1 MMQGKTVHEVL
12 NAPTHSTQVRYIQK
26 NSLRSLDDLKLCCA
40 ALIQELKAQPYQS
53 YALCLD
59 DTFNFT
65 CALLA
70 CIYAHK
76 TPVLPGHKVL
86 NLLRTELSEQQRF
99 DCILTEE
106 EFSEFAQVPTCNL
119 CRVPECTLT
128 ESERSALFAQEP
140 DPESPIILYTS
151 GSTGESKR
159 ILKPLYCMEREAV
172 ILYQHFE
179 SRLSA
184 ELKVAGTVYPWHMY
198 GLTFR
203 IFFPLLS
210 GTAQECGL
218 IHFSEELCARTDDLM
233 LITSPAFVSRL
244 DYALKPPRIKLTT
257 SAGGKLNAEAA
268 ARYAEWSGCAFDE
281 IYGST
286 ETGVM
291 ATRLYR
297 GADLS
302 WQPFPGVTFE
312 PKDDYVYLHSPLI
325 PEESFRLDDLL
336 SFDGRGHFTILGR
349 RDRTVKIEEQRVSLT
364 ELEAKFCRL
373 PDILECAIVV
383 LTEAEKTYLGAVL
396 RVSENTLAQI
406 EQEGQV
412 AFKKRLRLALLNSV
426 EGTVIPK
433 KMRLVTSM
441 PSNHMGKRPV
451 AKLKE
456 LFNHADA
463 R

>member
-1 MMQGKTVHEVL
+1 MMQGRTVHEVL
-12 NAPTHSTQVRYIQK
+12 TAPTHTTQILYVQK
-26 NSLRSLDDLKLCCA
+26 HASRTLYDLKRCTA
-40 ALIQELKAQPYQS
+40 ALIGVLKAKPYQS

-70 CIYAHK
+70 CIYAKK

-86 NLLRTELSEQQRF
+86 NLLRAELSEQQRF
-99 DCILTEE
+99 DCLMTEE
-106 EFSEFAQVPTCNL
+106 EFPEFEGVPACNISTL
-119 CRVPECTLT
+119 RECTLT
-128 ESERSALFAQEP
+128 EAELEALFASAPAP
-140 DPESPIILYTS
+140 DSPIILYTS

-172 ILYQHFE
+172 LLYEHFK
-179 SRLSA
+179 SRLDA
-184 ELKVAGTVYPWHMY
+184 ELRVAGTVYPWHMY

-210 GTAQECGL
+210 GVAQECGL
-218 IHFSEELCARTDDLM
+218 IHFSEELCARAEELM

-244 DYALKPPRIKLTT
+244 DYTLKAPNIRLTT
-257 SAGGKLNAEAA
+257 SAGGKLNSESA
-268 ARYAEWSGCAFDE
+268 ARYAVWSGCAFDE

-297 GADLS
+297 GADLV
-302 WQPFPGVTFE
+302 WQPFPGVSFE
-312 PKDDYVYLHSPLI
+312 PQDDYVYLHSPLI

-336 SFDGRGHFTILGR
+336 SFDEQGHFTILGR

-364 ELEAKFCRL
+364 ELEARFCSL
-373 PDILECAIVV
+373 PDILECAVVV

-396 RVSENTLAQI
+396 RVSDSTLDRI
-406 EQEGQV
+406 NRDGLV
-412 AFKKRLRLALLNSV
+412 AFKKGLRKALLNSV

-433 KMRLVTSM
+433 KMRIVTRM